1 VGAVPICRGTG
12 SLRRVTGTLFVRGT
26 RITFPREGYPFSEE
40 RVPLY
45 RVTGAPL
52 PIDPL
57 RWCPVFRCRVTP
69 YPRDGYPIP
78 KDGYP
83 FSEGR
88 ASLFRGTGVPFSQ
101 ERVPPTRRRPPH
113 IAMEGFPFPE
123 GRLTL
128 SERRVPHYR
137 RTGTP
142 FPGHGFPF
150 SEGLWCPHTEGT
162 GNTISDGRACSLG
175 RKAPFTEACYTFV
188 RWRGGP
194 VPRDGEPF
202 SEECRQGIPF
212 FYPRRMTH
220 RWRPESR
227 PFADGDVEGM
237 DWIR

>member
-1 VGAVPICRGTG
+1 MPRYRLTCSGGAPSSDAGLPLIPGTDTL
-12 SLRRVTGTLFVRGT
+12 SRRTGT
-26 RITFPREGYPFSEE
+26 PF
-40 RVPLY
+40 
-45 RVTGAPL
+45 
-52 PIDPL
+52 L
-57 RWCPVFRCRVTP
+57 R
-69 YPRDGYPIP
+69 DEH
-78 KDGYP
+78 P

-88 ASLFRGTGVPFSQ
+88 GCPSPRNGN
-101 ERVPPTRRRPPH
+101 PPTRRQPPH
-113 IAMEGFPFPE
+113 IAMEGSPFPE

-137 RTGTP
+137 RPGTP
-142 FPGHGFPF
+142 FPGHRFPF

-162 GNTISDGRACSLG
+162 GNAISDGRACSLG

-188 RWRGGP
+188 RWRGDP

-227 PFADGDVEGM
+227 PFADGDVEGR